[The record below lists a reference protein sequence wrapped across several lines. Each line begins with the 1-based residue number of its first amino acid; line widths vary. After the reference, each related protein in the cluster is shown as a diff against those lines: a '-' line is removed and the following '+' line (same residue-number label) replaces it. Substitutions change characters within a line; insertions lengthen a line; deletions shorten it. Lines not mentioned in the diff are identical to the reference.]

1 MKKTRLSPMKYDL
14 VSRPYLANWEKMILQ
29 DVQHVN
35 TVLLV
40 QNVRL
45 FIFLLTYIFRNILL
59 GYFFP

>member
-35 TVLLV
+35 TVLFV
-40 QNVRL
+40 
-45 FIFLLTYIFRNILL
+45 FLLTDIFRNILS